1 MPTAPAPGNGWRIL
15 TALAALCLLAGISAL
30 VLIRAFTSGSVTLPP
45 GTPPPPAPQAARD
58 SRAAS
63 GTIADALREARI
75 ALDRGQNQPAAAIL
89 SRAVERWPKD
99 QELRLRLGEALIA
112 LKDFASAYPHYRAA
126 IDIGPAPANLHL
138 DAGTVANAAGLPDE
152 AMAHYLL
159 ARKADPAN
167 PRIPLYLGMVH
178 ARRGDDAAATASLLT
193 AIGLDPSLAEAWGT
207 LAELSLRNDR
217 LGMAAD
223 QARKARELQP
233 TELRWRLVEARAL
246 KRDNKPDQAA
256 MLLVGLDAAN
266 RAQPAVLEL
275 LADCYGMLG
284 KPAQAAAACEEAAK
298 TRPADGTV
306 AYLAA
311 LWLDRAGKREDAE
324 RFARR
329 ADELGEPRAVALLQ
343 QLRGK

>member
-1 MPTAPAPGNGWRIL
+1 MATGTAPGNGWRIL
-15 TALAALCLLAGISAL
+15 TTLAVLGMLAAVSGVVL
-30 VLIRAFTSGSVTLPP
+30 VRAFAPAS
-45 GTPPPPAPQAARD
+45 PPPPSPLPPTARTAGGESRPAP
-58 SRAAS
+58 
-63 GTIADALREARI
+63 GTIAEALRDARA
-75 ALDRGQNQPAAAIL
+75 ALDSGQYQPAAAIL
-89 SRAVERWPKD
+89 TRAVERWPKD

-112 LKDFASAYPHYRAA
+112 LKDFAAAYPHYRAA

-138 DAGTVANAAGLPDE
+138 DAGTVANAAGLAGE
-152 AMAHYLL
+152 ALAHYLL
-159 ARKADPAN
+159 AQKADPVN

-193 AIGLDPSLAEAWGT
+193 AIALDPSLAEAWGT

-246 KRDNKPDQAA
+246 KRDNKPEQAA
-256 MLLVGLDAAN
+256 MLLVGLDAN
-266 RAQPAVLEL
+266 ERAQPNVLEL

-284 KPAQAAAACEEAAK
+284 KADQAAAACEEAAK
-298 TRPADGTV
+298 TRPADATV

-311 LWLDRAGKREDAE
+311 VWLDRAGKREDAQ

-329 ADELGEPRAVALLQ
+329 ADELGEPRARDLL
-343 QLRGK
+343 LRLARP